1 MSSVFGK
8 HGEHINVANRF
19 AMKGFLPRTRRADRN
34 IFVNDE
40 TEAVW
45 IEIGLANNVSVG
57 ILSGS
62 FLVYEGA
69 VHYSCPMYLISL
81 LIGTDMIPIRTLEYR

>member
-1 MSSVFGK
+1 MPSVFGE
-8 HGEHINVANRF
+8 HGEHIDVANRF

-40 TEAVW
+40 TETVW

-62 FLVYEGA
+62 PLVYEGA
-69 VHYSCPMYLISL
+69 VHYFCPMYLISL
-81 LIGTDMIPIRTLEYR
+81 LIGTDMIPVRTLECR